1 MAPLKPL
8 TIAINLFW
16 NTFSLFVKKINKDL
30 IMRVT
35 FGSKYN
41 QMNNYQNALQN
52 KINDA
57 NTQIASG
64 LKIRYGYQNSDINNQ
79 NLKFQYEENTL
90 DQGIDVAKNAYT
102 STLNTDK
109 ALQEFSKTMEAF
121 KTKLIQSANDVHSE
135 TSRAAIA
142 NDLERLKEHMMNV
155 ANTSIGGEFL
165 FGGSKVDRP
174 PIDSEGKYHG
184 NGEDLNALI
193 SSDNLVPYN
202 ISGQDLFLGADK
214 DKHKLIT
221 TNIKLLNQ
229 NKLHPDVMDALE
241 HSSLPEEVF
250 IKPGDTLRELIGDND
265 KDPTNDPKE
274 FFYLQGVRP
283 DGSSFKEKF
292 ALSKAYQ
299 NQESATK
306 VSDLLDKIAHAY
318 GNTSQ
323 NKVVDVSLNNWGQIE
338 IKNLTPGSEN
348 LDFHLISSDGDFDDL
363 DALRSSGK
371 RVTEYV
377 KSAFV
382 TDRSLSQVKAVPNM
396 YNPKTLEI
404 PSVFVTKDNVLANKN
419 TKLSEIFGDSVET
432 LKINASRL
440 DDESLI
446 KIPNLPVYLD
456 IPILL
461 DVKNS
466 TIKDLKDAIKERFNN
481 EVDVE
486 IETNGRLRIIDNSS
500 KESPISLALSTLDQK
515 GLEVAGIPTNN
526 ASEYQKTYFNKEGAK
541 LESNVAQIAQ
551 NGAANGSTK
560 LSEAAKGS
568 LENSVFNMKLNDV
581 NGLFLEAQ
589 MILDNNGVFLSLPNG
604 VKIPLYDPTTADIQ
618 ASKPNEVTYRQLM
631 DAMSIVLNYSNT
643 DPAIYQQISDNP
655 TSKESKERFIELL
668 KQAKDNLS
676 VNLNEEGKVIIQDNM
691 HSNTKM
697 QFMLFD
703 KDANDFSQNALHSD
717 KPSLKLN
724 ANNALIIDKPSVN
737 FFDQLENTITSVRK
751 GIYRPD
757 ALGDTYSSDMRNLG
771 IQNGIT
777 LIDHLSDHIE
787 KMIAKNGAHGK
798 AFENIIR
805 RNEVLKTQVQSI
817 RGETTGTDMAETYNK
832 FSNLTNNYNAVL
844 ASTNKINNLS
854 LTKYL

>member
-1 MAPLKPL
+1 
-8 TIAINLFW
+8 
-16 NTFSLFVKKINKDL
+16 
-30 IMRVT
+30 MRVT

-64 LKIRYGYQNSDINNQ
+64 LKIRYGYQNSNINNQ

-90 DQGIDVAKNAYT
+90 DQGIDVAQNAYT

-109 ALQEFSKTMEAF
+109 ALQEFSKTMETF

-135 TSRAAIA
+135 TSRTAIA
-142 NDLERLKEHMMNV
+142 NDLERLREHMMNV

-229 NKLHPDVMDALE
+229 NKLHPDMMDALE

-250 IKPGDTLRELIGDND
+250 IKPSDTLRELIGDND

-274 FFYLQGVRP
+274 FFYLQGIRP

-299 NQESATK
+299 NKESATK
-306 VSDLLDKIAHAY
+306 VSDLLDKIGHAY

-363 DALRSSGK
+363 DALRSSSK

-396 YNPKTLEI
+396 YNPRVLEI

-432 LKINASRL
+432 LKINAS
-440 DDESLI
+440 DDTSAI
-446 KIPNLPVYLD
+446 KIPNLPIGLD

-500 KESPISLALSTLDQK
+500 NQSPISFVLSTLDQK

-560 LSEAAKGS
+560 LSEVANGS

-581 NGLFLEAQ
+581 NGSFLEAQ
-589 MILDNNGVFLSLPNG
+589 MILDNNGAFLSLPNG
-604 VKIPLYDPTTADIQ
+604 IKIPLYDPTSADIQ

-631 DAMSIVLNYSNT
+631 DAMSIALNYSNT

-668 KQAKDNLS
+668 KQAKGNLS

-703 KDANDFSQNALHSD
+703 KDSNDFSQNALHSD

-737 FFDQLENTITSVRK
+737 FFDQLENIITSVRK

>member
-1 MAPLKPL
+1 
-8 TIAINLFW
+8 
-16 NTFSLFVKKINKDL
+16 
-30 IMRVT
+30 MRVT

-41 QMNNYQNALQN
+41 QMNHYQNALQN
-52 KINDA
+52 KINDV

-90 DQGIDVAKNAYT
+90 DQGIDVAQNAYT

-142 NDLERLKEHMMNV
+142 NDLERLREHMMNV

-174 PIDSEGKYHG
+174 PIDSNGKYHG

-202 ISGQDLFLGADK
+202 ISGQDLFLGTDK

-221 TNIKLLNQ
+221 TNIKLFNQ

-250 IKPGDTLRELIGDND
+250 IKPSDTLRELIGDND

-299 NQESATK
+299 NKESATK
-306 VSDLLDKIAHAY
+306 VSDLLDKIGHAY

-396 YNPKTLEI
+396 YNPKVLEI
-404 PSVFVTKDNVLANKN
+404 PSVFITKDNVLANKN

-440 DDESLI
+440 DETSAI
-446 KIPNLPVYLD
+446 KIPNLPINLD

-500 KESPISLALSTLDQK
+500 KESPISLALSALDQK

-560 LSEAAKGS
+560 LSEVSKGS

-589 MILDNNGVFLSLPNG
+589 MNLDNNGAFLSLPNG
-604 VKIPLYDPTTADIQ
+604 VKIPLYDPTTANIQ

-631 DAMSIVLNYSNT
+631 DAMSIALNYSNT

-737 FFDQLENTITSVRK
+737 FFDQLENIITSVRK

>member
-1 MAPLKPL
+1 
-8 TIAINLFW
+8 
-16 NTFSLFVKKINKDL
+16 
-30 IMRVT
+30 MRVT

-41 QMNNYQNALQN
+41 QMNHYQNALQN

-90 DQGIDVAKNAYT
+90 DQGIDVAQNAYT

-142 NDLERLKEHMMNV
+142 NDLERLREHMINV

-174 PIDSEGKYHG
+174 PIDSNGKYHG

-221 TNIKLLNQ
+221 TNIKLFNQ

-250 IKPGDTLRELIGDND
+250 IKPSDTLRELIGDND

-306 VSDLLDKIAHAY
+306 VSDLLDKIGHAY

-363 DALRSSGK
+363 DTLRSSGK

-396 YNPKTLEI
+396 YNPKVLEI

-419 TKLSEIFGDSVET
+419 TKLSEIFGDKVET

-440 DDESLI
+440 GDTSAI
-446 KIPNLPVYLD
+446 QIPNLPINLD

-500 KESPISLALSTLDQK
+500 KESPISFALSTLDQK

-541 LESNVAQIAQ
+541 LESNVSQTAQ

-560 LSEAAKGS
+560 LSEVSKGS

-589 MILDNNGVFLSLPNG
+589 MILDNNGAFLSLPNG

-631 DAMSIVLNYSNT
+631 DAMSIALNYSNT

-655 TSKESKERFIELL
+655 TSKESKERFIGLL

-676 VNLNEEGKVIIQDNM
+676 INLNEEGKVIIQDNM

-737 FFDQLENTITSVRK
+737 FFDQLENIITSVRK

>member
-1 MAPLKPL
+1 
-8 TIAINLFW
+8 
-16 NTFSLFVKKINKDL
+16 
-30 IMRVT
+30 MRVT

-41 QMNNYQNALQN
+41 QMNHYQNALQN

-90 DQGIDVAKNAYT
+90 DQGIDVAQNAYT

-142 NDLERLKEHMMNV
+142 NDLERLREHMMNV

-174 PIDSEGKYHG
+174 PIDSNGKYHG

-221 TNIKLLNQ
+221 TNIKLFNQ

-250 IKPGDTLRELIGDND
+250 IKPSDTLRELIGDND

-299 NQESATK
+299 NKESATK
-306 VSDLLDKIAHAY
+306 VSDLLDKIGHAY

-363 DALRSSGK
+363 DALRSSAK

-396 YNPKTLEI
+396 YNPKVLEI

-440 DDESLI
+440 DNSSAI

-500 KESPISLALSTLDQK
+500 KESPISLALSALDQK

-560 LSEAAKGS
+560 LSEVAKGS

-581 NGLFLEAQ
+581 NGSFLKAQ
-589 MILDNNGVFLSLPNG
+589 MILDNNGAFLSLPNG
-604 VKIPLYDPTTADIQ
+604 IKIPLYDPTSADIQ

-631 DAMSIVLNYSNT
+631 DAMSIALNYSNT
-643 DPAIYQQISDNP
+643 DPTIYQQISDNP

>member
-1 MAPLKPL
+1 
-8 TIAINLFW
+8 
-16 NTFSLFVKKINKDL
+16 
-30 IMRVT
+30 MRVT

-90 DQGIDVAKNAYT
+90 DQGIDVAQNAYT

-142 NDLERLKEHMMNV
+142 NDLERLREHMMNV

-174 PIDSEGKYHG
+174 PIDSNGKYHG

-250 IKPGDTLRELIGDND
+250 IKPSDTLRELIGDND

-274 FFYLQGVRP
+274 VFYLQGVRP

-299 NQESATK
+299 NKESATK

-396 YNPKTLEI
+396 YNPKVFEI

-419 TKLSEIFGDSVET
+419 TKLSEIFGDKVKT

-440 DDESLI
+440 DNSSAI
-446 KIPNLPVYLD
+446 KIPNLPINLD

-486 IETNGRLRIIDNSS
+486 IATNGRLRIIDNSS

-560 LSEAAKGS
+560 LSEVAKGS

-581 NGLFLEAQ
+581 NGSFLKAQ
-589 MILDNNGVFLSLPNG
+589 MILDNNGAFLSLPNG
-604 VKIPLYDPTTADIQ
+604 IKIPLYDPTSADIQ

-631 DAMSIVLNYSNT
+631 DAMSIALNYSNT

-655 TSKESKERFIELL
+655 TSKESKERFIGLL

-703 KDANDFSQNALHSD
+703 KDSNDFSQNALHSD

-737 FFDQLENTITSVRK
+737 FFDQLENIITSVRK

>member
-1 MAPLKPL
+1 
-8 TIAINLFW
+8 
-16 NTFSLFVKKINKDL
+16 
-30 IMRVT
+30 MRVT

-90 DQGIDVAKNAYT
+90 DQGIDVAQNAYT

-109 ALQEFSKTMEAF
+109 ALQEFSKTMETF

-142 NDLERLKEHMMNV
+142 NDLERLREHMMNV

-250 IKPGDTLRELIGDND
+250 IKPNDTLRELIGDND

-274 FFYLQGVRP
+274 FFYLQGIRP

-292 ALSKAYQ
+292 ALDKSYQ
-299 NQESATK
+299 NKESATK

-348 LDFHLISSDGDFDDL
+348 LDFHLISSDGDFDNL
-363 DALRSSGK
+363 DALRSSAK

-382 TDRSLSQVKAVPNM
+382 TDRSLSQVKAVPSM
-396 YNPKTLEI
+396 YNPRVLEI

-440 DDESLI
+440 DNTNAI

-560 LSEAAKGS
+560 LSEVANGS

-581 NGLFLEAQ
+581 NGSFLEAQ
-589 MILDNNGVFLSLPNG
+589 MILDNNGAFLSLPNG
-604 VKIPLYDPTTADIQ
+604 IKIPLYDPTSADIQ

-631 DAMSIVLNYSNT
+631 DAMSIALNYSNT
-643 DPAIYQQISDNP
+643 DPSIYQQISDNP

-668 KQAKDNLS
+668 KQAKANLS

-737 FFDQLENTITSVRK
+737 FFDQLENIITSVRK

-817 RGETTGTDMAETYNK
+817 RGETTGADMAETYNK

>member
-1 MAPLKPL
+1 
-8 TIAINLFW
+8 
-16 NTFSLFVKKINKDL
+16 
-30 IMRVT
+30 MRVT

-41 QMNNYQNALQN
+41 QMNHYQNALQN

-90 DQGIDVAKNAYT
+90 DQGIDVAQNAYT

-142 NDLERLKEHMMNV
+142 NDLERLREHMMNV

-174 PIDSEGKYHG
+174 PIDSNGKYHG
-184 NGEDLNALI
+184 NGEDLNALV

-250 IKPGDTLRELIGDND
+250 IKPSDTLRELIGDND

-292 ALSKAYQ
+292 ALDKAYQ

-306 VSDLLDKIAHAY
+306 VSDLLDKIGHAY

-396 YNPKTLEI
+396 YNPKVLEI

-419 TKLSEIFGDSVET
+419 TKLSEIFGDKVET

-440 DDESLI
+440 DDESAI
-446 KIPNLPVYLD
+446 KIPNLPITLD

-500 KESPISLALSTLDQK
+500 KESPISFALSTLDQK

-560 LSEAAKGS
+560 LSEVSKGS

-581 NGLFLEAQ
+581 NGSFLEAQ
-589 MILDNNGVFLSLPNG
+589 MNLDSNGAFLSLPNG
-604 VKIPLYDPTTADIQ
+604 VKIPLYDPTTAGIQ

-631 DAMSIVLNYSNT
+631 DAMSIALNYSNT

-655 TSKESKERFIELL
+655 TSKESKERFIGLL

-676 VNLNEEGKVIIQDNM
+676 INLNEEGKVIIQDNM

>member
-1 MAPLKPL
+1 
-8 TIAINLFW
+8 
-16 NTFSLFVKKINKDL
+16 
-30 IMRVT
+30 MRVT

-41 QMNNYQNALQN
+41 QMNHYQNALQN

-90 DQGIDVAKNAYT
+90 DQGIDVAQNAYT

-142 NDLERLKEHMMNV
+142 NDLERLREHMMNV

-174 PIDSEGKYHG
+174 PIDSNGKYHG

-221 TNIKLLNQ
+221 TNIKLFNQ

-292 ALSKAYQ
+292 ALDKAYQ

-306 VSDLLDKIAHAY
+306 VSDLLDKIGHAY

-396 YNPKTLEI
+396 YNPKALEI

-440 DDESLI
+440 SDESAI
-446 KIPNLPVYLD
+446 KIPNLPINLD

-500 KESPISLALSTLDQK
+500 KESPISFALSALDQK

-560 LSEAAKGS
+560 LSEVSKGS

-589 MILDNNGVFLSLPNG
+589 MNLDNNGAFLSLPNG
-604 VKIPLYDPTTADIQ
+604 IKIPLYDPTTADIQ

-631 DAMSIVLNYSNT
+631 DAMSIALNYSNT

-676 VNLNEEGKVIIQDNM
+676 INLNEEGKVIIQDNM

-757 ALGDTYSSDMRNLG
+757 ALGDNYSSDMRNLG

>member
-1 MAPLKPL
+1 
-8 TIAINLFW
+8 
-16 NTFSLFVKKINKDL
+16 
-30 IMRVT
+30 MRVT

-90 DQGIDVAKNAYT
+90 DQGIDVAQNAYT

-202 ISGQDLFLGADK
+202 ISGQDLFLGTDK

-221 TNIKLLNQ
+221 TNIKLFNQ

-250 IKPGDTLRELIGDND
+250 IKPDDTLRELIGDND

-299 NQESATK
+299 NKESATK
-306 VSDLLDKIAHAY
+306 VSDLLDKIGHAY

-396 YNPKTLEI
+396 YNPKVLEI

-440 DDESLI
+440 DDTSAI

-541 LESNVAQIAQ
+541 LESNVAQITQ

-581 NGLFLEAQ
+581 NGLFLKAQ
-589 MILDNNGVFLSLPNG
+589 INLDNNGAFLSLPNG
-604 VKIPLYDPTTADIQ
+604 IKIPLYDPTSADIQ

-631 DAMSIVLNYSNT
+631 DAMSIALNYSNT
-643 DPAIYQQISDNP
+643 DPTIYQQISDNP
-655 TSKESKERFIELL
+655 TSKESKERFIGLL

-724 ANNALIIDKPSVN
+724 ANNTLIIDKPSVN

>member
-1 MAPLKPL
+1 
-8 TIAINLFW
+8 
-16 NTFSLFVKKINKDL
+16 
-30 IMRVT
+30 MRVT

-64 LKIRYGYQNSDINNQ
+64 LKIRYGYQNSNINNQ

-90 DQGIDVAKNAYT
+90 DQGIDVAQNAYT

-121 KTKLIQSANDVHSE
+121 KTKLVQSANDVHSE

-142 NDLERLKEHMMNV
+142 NDLERLREHMMNV

-221 TNIKLLNQ
+221 TNIKLFNQ

-250 IKPGDTLRELIGDND
+250 IKPSDTLRELIGDND

-274 FFYLQGVRP
+274 FFYLQGIRP

-292 ALSKAYQ
+292 ALDKAYQ
-299 NQESATK
+299 NKESATK
-306 VSDLLDKIAHAY
+306 VSDLLDKIGHAY

-396 YNPKTLEI
+396 YNPKVLEI

-432 LKINASRL
+432 LKINASHL

-500 KESPISLALSTLDQK
+500 NQSPISLALSTLDQK

-581 NGLFLEAQ
+581 NGSFLKAQ
-589 MILDNNGVFLSLPNG
+589 MILDNNGAFLSLPNG
-604 VKIPLYDPTTADIQ
+604 IKIPLYDPTTADIQ

-655 TSKESKERFIELL
+655 TSKESKERFIGLL
-668 KQAKDNLS
+668 KQAKGNLS
-676 VNLNEEGKVIIQDNM
+676 VNLNEEGKVVIQDNM

-703 KDANDFSQNALHSD
+703 KDSNDFSQNALHSD

-737 FFDQLENTITSVRK
+737 FFDQLENIITSVRK

>member
-1 MAPLKPL
+1 
-8 TIAINLFW
+8 
-16 NTFSLFVKKINKDL
+16 
-30 IMRVT
+30 MRVT

-64 LKIRYGYQNSDINNQ
+64 LKIRYGYQNSNINNQ

-90 DQGIDVAKNAYT
+90 DQGIDVAQNAYT

-109 ALQEFSKTMEAF
+109 ALQEFSKTMETF
-121 KTKLIQSANDVHSE
+121 KTKLVQSANDVHSE

-142 NDLERLKEHMMNV
+142 NDLERLREHMMNV

-250 IKPGDTLRELIGDND
+250 IKPSDTLRELIGDND

-274 FFYLQGVRP
+274 FFYLQGIRP

-292 ALSKAYQ
+292 ALDKAYQ
-299 NQESATK
+299 NKESATK
-306 VSDLLDKIAHAY
+306 VSDLLDKIGHAY

-363 DALRSSGK
+363 DALRSSSK

-396 YNPKTLEI
+396 YNPRVLEI

-432 LKINASRL
+432 LKINAS
-440 DDESLI
+440 DDASAI
-446 KIPNLPVYLD
+446 KIPNLPIGLD

-500 KESPISLALSTLDQK
+500 NQSPISFALSALDQK

-560 LSEAAKGS
+560 LSEVANGS

-581 NGLFLEAQ
+581 NGSFLEAQ
-589 MILDNNGVFLSLPNG
+589 MILDNNGAFLSLPNG
-604 VKIPLYDPTTADIQ
+604 IKIPLYDPTSADIQ

-668 KQAKDNLS
+668 KQAKGNLS

-691 HSNTKM
+691 HSSTKM

-737 FFDQLENTITSVRK
+737 FFDQLENIITSVRK

>member
-1 MAPLKPL
+1 
-8 TIAINLFW
+8 
-16 NTFSLFVKKINKDL
+16 
-30 IMRVT
+30 MRVT

-90 DQGIDVAKNAYT
+90 DQGIDVAQNAYT

-109 ALQEFSKTMEAF
+109 ALQEFSKTMETF

-142 NDLERLKEHMMNV
+142 NDLERLREHMMNV

-274 FFYLQGVRP
+274 FFYLQGIRP

-292 ALSKAYQ
+292 ALDKAYQ
-299 NQESATK
+299 NKESATK

-363 DALRSSGK
+363 DALRSSSK

-396 YNPKTLEI
+396 YNPRVLEI

-440 DDESLI
+440 DDTNAI
-446 KIPNLPVYLD
+446 KIPNLPIYLD

-500 KESPISLALSTLDQK
+500 NQSPISFALSALDQK

-551 NGAANGSTK
+551 NSTANGSTK
-560 LSEAAKGS
+560 LSEVANGS

-581 NGLFLEAQ
+581 NGSFLEAQ
-589 MILDNNGVFLSLPNG
+589 MILDNNGAFLSLPNG
-604 VKIPLYDPTTADIQ
+604 IKIPLYDPTSADIQ

-631 DAMSIVLNYSNT
+631 DAMSIALNYSNA

-668 KQAKDNLS
+668 KQAKANLS

-737 FFDQLENTITSVRK
+737 FFDQLENIITSVRK

-757 ALGDTYSSDMRNLG
+757 ALGDTYSSGMRNLG

>member
-1 MAPLKPL
+1 
-8 TIAINLFW
+8 
-16 NTFSLFVKKINKDL
+16 
-30 IMRVT
+30 MRVT

-90 DQGIDVAKNAYT
+90 DQGIDVAQNAYT

-142 NDLERLKEHMMNV
+142 NDLERLREHMINV

-250 IKPGDTLRELIGDND
+250 IKPSDTLRELIGDND

-396 YNPKTLEI
+396 YNPKVLEI

-419 TKLSEIFGDSVET
+419 TKLSEIFGDKVET

-440 DDESLI
+440 SDESAI
-446 KIPNLPVYLD
+446 KIPNLPINLD

-541 LESNVAQIAQ
+541 LESNVAQTAQ
-551 NGAANGSTK
+551 NGTANGSTK
-560 LSEAAKGS
+560 LSEVAKGS

-589 MILDNNGVFLSLPNG
+589 MNLDNNGAFLSLPNG
-604 VKIPLYDPTTADIQ
+604 IKIPLYDPTTANIQ

-655 TSKESKERFIELL
+655 TSKESKERFIGLL

-676 VNLNEEGKVIIQDNM
+676 INLNEEGKVIIQDNM

>member
-1 MAPLKPL
+1 
-8 TIAINLFW
+8 
-16 NTFSLFVKKINKDL
+16 
-30 IMRVT
+30 MRVT

-41 QMNNYQNALQN
+41 QMNHYQNALQN

-90 DQGIDVAKNAYT
+90 DQGIDVAQNAYT

-142 NDLERLKEHMMNV
+142 NDLERLREHMINV

-174 PIDSEGKYHG
+174 PIDSNGKYHG

-250 IKPGDTLRELIGDND
+250 IKPNDTLRELIGDND

-292 ALSKAYQ
+292 ALDKAYQ

-306 VSDLLDKIAHAY
+306 VSDLLDKIGHAY

-363 DALRSSGK
+363 DALRSSAK

-396 YNPKTLEI
+396 YNPKVLEI

-440 DDESLI
+440 GDESAI
-446 KIPNLPVYLD
+446 KIPNLPINLD

-500 KESPISLALSTLDQK
+500 KESPISFALSTLDQK

-560 LSEAAKGS
+560 LSEVSKGS

-589 MILDNNGVFLSLPNG
+589 MNLDPNGAFLSLPNG

-631 DAMSIVLNYSNT
+631 DAMSIALNYSNT
-643 DPAIYQQISDNP
+643 DPIIYQQISDNP

-676 VNLNEEGKVIIQDNM
+676 INLNEEGKVIIQDNM

-737 FFDQLENTITSVRK
+737 FFDQLENIITSVRK

-805 RNEVLKTQVQSI
+805 RNEVLKTQIQSI

>member
-1 MAPLKPL
+1 
-8 TIAINLFW
+8 
-16 NTFSLFVKKINKDL
+16 
-30 IMRVT
+30 MRVT

-90 DQGIDVAKNAYT
+90 DQGIDVAQNAYT

-142 NDLERLKEHMMNV
+142 NDLERLREHMINV

-174 PIDSEGKYHG
+174 PIDSNGKYHG

-250 IKPGDTLRELIGDND
+250 IKPSDTLRELIGDND

-292 ALSKAYQ
+292 ALDKAYQ
-299 NQESATK
+299 NKESASK
-306 VSDLLDKIAHAY
+306 VSDLLDKIGHAY

-323 NKVVDVSLNNWGQIE
+323 NKVVDVILNNWGQIE

-396 YNPKTLEI
+396 YNPKVLEI

-440 DDESLI
+440 DDKSAI

-486 IETNGRLRIIDNSS
+486 IATNGRLRIIDNSS
-500 KESPISLALSTLDQK
+500 KESPISLALSTLDDK

-560 LSEAAKGS
+560 LSEVSKGS

-581 NGLFLEAQ
+581 NGSFLEAQ
-589 MILDNNGVFLSLPNG
+589 INLDNNGAFLSLPNG

-631 DAMSIVLNYSNT
+631 DAMSIALNYSNT

-655 TSKESKERFIELL
+655 TSKESKEHFIGLL

-787 KMIAKNGAHGK
+787 KMIAKNGSHGK

>member
-1 MAPLKPL
+1 
-8 TIAINLFW
+8 
-16 NTFSLFVKKINKDL
+16 
-30 IMRVT
+30 MRVT

-90 DQGIDVAKNAYT
+90 DQGIDVAQNAYT

-109 ALQEFSKTMEAF
+109 ALQEFSKTMETF

-142 NDLERLKEHMMNV
+142 NDLERLREHMINV

-174 PIDSEGKYHG
+174 PIDSNGKYHG

-221 TNIKLLNQ
+221 TNIKLFNQ

-250 IKPGDTLRELIGDND
+250 IKPSDTLRELIGDND

-274 FFYLQGVRP
+274 FFYLQGIRP

-292 ALSKAYQ
+292 ALDKAYQ
-299 NQESATK
+299 NKESATK
-306 VSDLLDKIAHAY
+306 VSDLLDKIGHAY

-363 DALRSSGK
+363 DALRSSTK

-396 YNPKTLEI
+396 YNPRALEI
-404 PSVFVTKDNVLANKN
+404 PSVFVIKDNVLANKN

-440 DDESLI
+440 DDESAI
-446 KIPNLPVYLD
+446 KIPNLPIDLD

-500 KESPISLALSTLDQK
+500 NQSPISFVLSTLDQK

-560 LSEAAKGS
+560 LSEVSKGS

-581 NGLFLEAQ
+581 NGSFLEAQ
-589 MILDNNGVFLSLPNG
+589 MILDNNGAFLSLPNG
-604 VKIPLYDPTTADIQ
+604 IKIPLYDPTSADIQ

-631 DAMSIVLNYSNT
+631 DAMSIALNYSNT

-655 TSKESKERFIELL
+655 TSKESKERFIGLL
-668 KQAKDNLS
+668 KQAKGNLS

>member
-1 MAPLKPL
+1 
-8 TIAINLFW
+8 
-16 NTFSLFVKKINKDL
+16 
-30 IMRVT
+30 MRVT

-41 QMNNYQNALQN
+41 QMNHYQNALQN

-90 DQGIDVAKNAYT
+90 DQGIDVAQNAYT

-142 NDLERLKEHMMNV
+142 NDLERLREHMINV

-202 ISGQDLFLGADK
+202 ISGQDLFLGTDK

-221 TNIKLLNQ
+221 TNIKLFNQ

-306 VSDLLDKIAHAY
+306 VSDLLDKIGHAY

-396 YNPKTLEI
+396 YNPKVLEI

-419 TKLSEIFGDSVET
+419 TKLSEIFGDKVET

-440 DDESLI
+440 DETSAI
-446 KIPNLPVYLD
+446 KIPNLPINLD

-466 TIKDLKDAIKERFNN
+466 TIKDLKDAIKDRFNN

-500 KESPISLALSTLDQK
+500 KESPISFALSTLDQK

-541 LESNVAQIAQ
+541 LESNVAQTAQ

-560 LSEAAKGS
+560 LSEVSKGS

-589 MILDNNGVFLSLPNG
+589 INLDNNGAFLSLPNG
-604 VKIPLYDPTTADIQ
+604 VKIPLYDPTSADIQ

-631 DAMSIVLNYSNT
+631 DAMSIALNYSNT

-676 VNLNEEGKVIIQDNM
+676 INLNEEGKVIIQDNM

-703 KDANDFSQNALHSD
+703 KDANNFSQNALHSD

-737 FFDQLENTITSVRK
+737 FFDQLENIITSVRK

-832 FSNLTNNYNAVL
+832 FSNLTNNYSAVL

>member
-1 MAPLKPL
+1 
-8 TIAINLFW
+8 
-16 NTFSLFVKKINKDL
+16 
-30 IMRVT
+30 MRVT

-64 LKIRYGYQNSDINNQ
+64 LKIRYGYQNSNINNQ

-90 DQGIDVAKNAYT
+90 DQGIDVAQNAYT

-109 ALQEFSKTMEAF
+109 ALQEFSKTMETF

-142 NDLERLKEHMMNV
+142 NDLERLREHMMNV

-250 IKPGDTLRELIGDND
+250 IKPSDTLRELIGDND

-274 FFYLQGVRP
+274 FFYLQGIRP

-292 ALSKAYQ
+292 ALDKAYQ
-299 NQESATK
+299 NKESATK
-306 VSDLLDKIAHAY
+306 VSDLLDRIGHAY

-396 YNPKTLEI
+396 YNPRVLEI

-432 LKINASRL
+432 LKINAS
-440 DDESLI
+440 DNTNAF
-446 KIPNLPVYLD
+446 KIPNLPIGLD

-500 KESPISLALSTLDQK
+500 NQSPISLALSTLDQK

-551 NGAANGSTK
+551 NGVANGSTK
-560 LSEAAKGS
+560 LSEVANGS

-581 NGLFLEAQ
+581 NGSFLEAQ
-589 MILDNNGVFLSLPNG
+589 MILDNNGAFLSLPNG
-604 VKIPLYDPTTADIQ
+604 IKIPLYDPTRADIQ
-618 ASKPNEVTYRQLM
+618 ASKSNEVTYRQLM
-631 DAMSIVLNYSNT
+631 DAMSIALNYSNT

-668 KQAKDNLS
+668 KQAKGNLS

-737 FFDQLENTITSVRK
+737 FFDQLENIITSVRK

-817 RGETTGTDMAETYNK
+817 RGETTGADMAETYNK

>member
-1 MAPLKPL
+1 
-8 TIAINLFW
+8 
-16 NTFSLFVKKINKDL
+16 
-30 IMRVT
+30 MRVT

-64 LKIRYGYQNSDINNQ
+64 LKIRYGYQNSNINNQ

-90 DQGIDVAKNAYT
+90 DQGIDVAQNAYT

-142 NDLERLKEHMMNV
+142 NDLERLREHMMNV

-165 FGGSKVDRP
+165 FGGSKVDGP

-250 IKPGDTLRELIGDND
+250 IKPNDTLRELIGDND

-274 FFYLQGVRP
+274 FFYLQGIRP

-299 NQESATK
+299 NKESATK
-306 VSDLLDKIAHAY
+306 VSDLLDRIGHAY

-396 YNPKTLEI
+396 YNPRVLEI
-404 PSVFVTKDNVLANKN
+404 PSVFVTKDNILANKN
-419 TKLSEIFGDSVET
+419 TKLSEIFGNSVET

-440 DDESLI
+440 DDTSTI
-446 KIPNLPVYLD
+446 KIPNLPIGLD

-500 KESPISLALSTLDQK
+500 NQSPISFVLSALDQK

-560 LSEAAKGS
+560 LSEVANGS

-581 NGLFLEAQ
+581 NGSFLEVQ
-589 MILDNNGVFLSLPNG
+589 MILDSNGAFLSLPNG
-604 VKIPLYDPTTADIQ
+604 IKIPLYDPTSADIQ

-655 TSKESKERFIELL
+655 TSKESKDRFIELL
-668 KQAKDNLS
+668 KQAKGNLS

-737 FFDQLENTITSVRK
+737 FFDQLENIITSVRK

>member
-1 MAPLKPL
+1 
-8 TIAINLFW
+8 
-16 NTFSLFVKKINKDL
+16 
-30 IMRVT
+30 MRVT

-90 DQGIDVAKNAYT
+90 DQGIDVAQNAYT

-142 NDLERLKEHMMNV
+142 NDLERLREHMINV

-174 PIDSEGKYHG
+174 PIDSNGKYHG

-250 IKPGDTLRELIGDND
+250 IKPSDTLRELIGDND

-274 FFYLQGVRP
+274 FFYLQGIRP

-382 TDRSLSQVKAVPNM
+382 TDRSLSQVKAVPSM
-396 YNPKTLEI
+396 YNPKVLEI

-419 TKLSEIFGDSVET
+419 TKLSEVFGDKVET

-440 DDESLI
+440 GDTSAI
-446 KIPNLPVYLD
+446 KIPNLPINLD

-541 LESNVAQIAQ
+541 LESNVAQTAQ
-551 NGAANGSTK
+551 SGAANGSTK

-589 MILDNNGVFLSLPNG
+589 INLDNNGAFLSLPNG
-604 VKIPLYDPTTADIQ
+604 VKIPLYNPTSADIQ

-631 DAMSIVLNYSNT
+631 DAMSIALNYSNT

-655 TSKESKERFIELL
+655 TSKESKERFIGLL

-737 FFDQLENTITSVRK
+737 FFDQLENIITSVRK

>member
-1 MAPLKPL
+1 
-8 TIAINLFW
+8 
-16 NTFSLFVKKINKDL
+16 
-30 IMRVT
+30 MRVT

-90 DQGIDVAKNAYT
+90 DQGIDVAQNAYT

-135 TSRAAIA
+135 TSRTAIA
-142 NDLERLKEHMMNV
+142 NDLERLREHMMNV
-155 ANTSIGGEFL
+155 ANISIGGEFL

-193 SSDNLVPYN
+193 SSNNLVPYN

-229 NKLHPDVMDALE
+229 NKIHPDVMDALE

-250 IKPGDTLRELIGDND
+250 IKPSDTLRELIGDND

-274 FFYLQGVRP
+274 FFYLQGIRP

-299 NQESATK
+299 NKESATK

-363 DALRSSGK
+363 DALRSSAK

-396 YNPKTLEI
+396 YNPRVLEI

-432 LKINASRL
+432 LKINAS
-440 DDESLI
+440 DNTSAI
-446 KIPNLPVYLD
+446 KIPNLPIGLD

-486 IETNGRLRIIDNSS
+486 IETNGRLRIINNSS
-500 KESPISLALSTLDQK
+500 NQSPISLALSTLDQK

-551 NGAANGSTK
+551 NGTANGSTK
-560 LSEAAKGS
+560 LSEVANGS

-581 NGLFLEAQ
+581 NGSFLEAQ
-589 MILDNNGVFLSLPNG
+589 MILDNNGAFLSLPNG
-604 VKIPLYDPTTADIQ
+604 IKIPLYDPTSADIQ

-643 DPAIYQQISDNP
+643 DPSIYQQISDNP

-668 KQAKDNLS
+668 KQAKGNLS

-737 FFDQLENTITSVRK
+737 FFDQLENIITSVRK

-817 RGETTGTDMAETYNK
+817 RGETTGADMAETYNK

>member
-1 MAPLKPL
+1 
-8 TIAINLFW
+8 
-16 NTFSLFVKKINKDL
+16 
-30 IMRVT
+30 MRVT

-90 DQGIDVAKNAYT
+90 DQGIDVAQNAYT

-142 NDLERLKEHMMNV
+142 NDLERLREHMMNV

-250 IKPGDTLRELIGDND
+250 IKPNDTLRELIGDND

-274 FFYLQGVRP
+274 FFYLQGIRP

-292 ALSKAYQ
+292 ALDKAYQ
-299 NQESATK
+299 NKESATK
-306 VSDLLDKIAHAY
+306 VSDLLDRIGHAY

-396 YNPKTLEI
+396 YNPRMLEI

-432 LKINASRL
+432 LKINAS
-440 DDESLI
+440 DDTSAI
-446 KIPNLPVYLD
+446 KIPNLPIGLD

-581 NGLFLEAQ
+581 NGSFLKAQ
-589 MILDNNGVFLSLPNG
+589 MILDNNGAFLSLPNG
-604 VKIPLYDPTTADIQ
+604 IKIPLYDPTSADIQ

-631 DAMSIVLNYSNT
+631 DAMSIALNYSNT

-655 TSKESKERFIELL
+655 TSKESKDRFIGLL

-787 KMIAKNGAHGK
+787 KMIAKNGSHGK

>member
-1 MAPLKPL
+1 
-8 TIAINLFW
+8 
-16 NTFSLFVKKINKDL
+16 
-30 IMRVT
+30 MRVT

-90 DQGIDVAKNAYT
+90 DQGIDVAQNAYT

-142 NDLERLKEHMMNV
+142 NDLERLREHMMNV

-174 PIDSEGKYHG
+174 PIDSNGKYHG

-221 TNIKLLNQ
+221 TNIKLFNQ
-229 NKLHPDVMDALE
+229 NKLHPDVMDALGR
-241 HSSLPEEVF
+241 SSLPEEVF
-250 IKPGDTLRELIGDND
+250 IKPDDTLRELIGDND

-292 ALSKAYQ
+292 ALDKAYQ
-299 NQESATK
+299 NKESATK
-306 VSDLLDKIAHAY
+306 VSDLLDKIGHAY

-440 DDESLI
+440 DETSAI

-541 LESNVAQIAQ
+541 LESNAAQIAQ

-581 NGLFLEAQ
+581 NGSFLKAQ
-589 MILDNNGVFLSLPNG
+589 MILDNNGAFLSLPNG
-604 VKIPLYDPTTADIQ
+604 IKIPLYDPTSADIQ

-631 DAMSIVLNYSNT
+631 DAMSIALNYSNT
-643 DPAIYQQISDNP
+643 DPTIYQQISDNP

-703 KDANDFSQNALHSD
+703 KDSNDFSQNALHSD

-737 FFDQLENTITSVRK
+737 FFDQLENIITSVRK

>member
-1 MAPLKPL
+1 
-8 TIAINLFW
+8 
-16 NTFSLFVKKINKDL
+16 
-30 IMRVT
+30 MRVT

-41 QMNNYQNALQN
+41 QMNHYQNALQN

-90 DQGIDVAKNAYT
+90 DQGIDVAQNAYT

-142 NDLERLKEHMMNV
+142 NDLERLREHMINV

-250 IKPGDTLRELIGDND
+250 IKPNDTLRELIGDND

-299 NQESATK
+299 NKESATK

-382 TDRSLSQVKAVPNM
+382 TDRSLSQVKAMPNM
-396 YNPKTLEI
+396 YNPKVLEI

-419 TKLSEIFGDSVET
+419 TKLSEIFGDKVET

-440 DDESLI
+440 DNSSTI
-446 KIPNLPVYLD
+446 KIPNLPINLD

-560 LSEAAKGS
+560 LSEVSKGS
-568 LENSVFNMKLNDV
+568 LENSVFSMKLNDV

-589 MILDNNGVFLSLPNG
+589 INLDNNGAFLSLPNG
-604 VKIPLYDPTTADIQ
+604 IKIPLYDPTSTDIQ

-655 TSKESKERFIELL
+655 TSKESKERFIGLL

-737 FFDQLENTITSVRK
+737 FFDQLENIITSVRK

>member
-1 MAPLKPL
+1 
-8 TIAINLFW
+8 
-16 NTFSLFVKKINKDL
+16 
-30 IMRVT
+30 MRVT

-90 DQGIDVAKNAYT
+90 DQGIDVAQNAHT

-142 NDLERLKEHMMNV
+142 NDLERLREHMMNV

-184 NGEDLNALI
+184 NGEDLNVLI

-221 TNIKLLNQ
+221 TNIKLFNQ

-274 FFYLQGVRP
+274 FFYLQGIRP

-292 ALSKAYQ
+292 VLDKAYQ
-299 NQESATK
+299 NQGSATK
-306 VSDLLDKIAHAY
+306 VSDLLDKIGHAY

-396 YNPKTLEI
+396 YNPKALEI

-440 DDESLI
+440 DETSAI
-446 KIPNLPVYLD
+446 KIPNLPINLD

-500 KESPISLALSTLDQK
+500 NQSPISLALSTLDQK
-515 GLEVAGIPTNN
+515 GLEVTGIPTNN

-581 NGLFLEAQ
+581 NGSFLKAQ
-589 MILDNNGVFLSLPNG
+589 MILDNNGAFLSLPNG
-604 VKIPLYDPTTADIQ
+604 IKIPLYDPTSADIQ

-631 DAMSIVLNYSNT
+631 DAMSIALNYSNT

-703 KDANDFSQNALHSD
+703 KDSNDFSQNALHSD

-737 FFDQLENTITSVRK
+737 FFDQLENIITSVRK

>member
-1 MAPLKPL
+1 
-8 TIAINLFW
+8 
-16 NTFSLFVKKINKDL
+16 
-30 IMRVT
+30 MRVT

-90 DQGIDVAKNAYT
+90 NQGIDVAQNAYT

-142 NDLERLKEHMMNV
+142 NDLERLREHMMNV

-250 IKPGDTLRELIGDND
+250 IKPNDTLRELIGDND

-274 FFYLQGVRP
+274 FFYLQGIRP

-299 NQESATK
+299 NKESATK

-396 YNPKTLEI
+396 YNPRVLEI

-419 TKLSEIFGDSVET
+419 TKLNEIFGDSVET

-446 KIPNLPVYLD
+446 KIPNLPINLD

-560 LSEAAKGS
+560 LSEAANGS

-581 NGLFLEAQ
+581 NGSFLEAQ
-589 MILDNNGVFLSLPNG
+589 MILDSNGAFLSLPNG
-604 VKIPLYDPTTADIQ
+604 IKIPLYDPTSANIQ

-631 DAMSIVLNYSNT
+631 DAMSIALNYSNT
-643 DPAIYQQISDNP
+643 DPSIYQQISDNP

-668 KQAKDNLS
+668 KQAKGNLS

-737 FFDQLENTITSVRK
+737 FFDQLENIITSVRK

>member
-1 MAPLKPL
+1 
-8 TIAINLFW
+8 
-16 NTFSLFVKKINKDL
+16 
-30 IMRVT
+30 MRVT

-90 DQGIDVAKNAYT
+90 DQGIDVAQNAYT

-109 ALQEFSKTMEAF
+109 ALQEFSKTMETF

-142 NDLERLKEHMMNV
+142 NDLERLREHMMNV

-184 NGEDLNALI
+184 NGEDLNALV

-250 IKPGDTLRELIGDND
+250 IKPSDTLRELIGDND

-274 FFYLQGVRP
+274 FFYLQGIRP

-299 NQESATK
+299 NKESATK
-306 VSDLLDKIAHAY
+306 VSDLLDKIGHAY

-396 YNPKTLEI
+396 YNPRVLEI

-432 LKINASRL
+432 LKINAS
-440 DDESLI
+440 DDTSAI
-446 KIPNLPVYLD
+446 KIPNLPIGLD

-500 KESPISLALSTLDQK
+500 NQSPISFVLSALDQK

-560 LSEAAKGS
+560 LSEVANGS

-581 NGLFLEAQ
+581 NGSFLEAQ
-589 MILDNNGVFLSLPNG
+589 MILDNNGAFLSLPNG
-604 VKIPLYDPTTADIQ
+604 IKIPLYDPTSADIQ

-631 DAMSIVLNYSNT
+631 DAMSIALNYSNT

-668 KQAKDNLS
+668 KQAKGNLS

-691 HSNTKM
+691 HSSTKM

-737 FFDQLENTITSVRK
+737 FFDQLENIITSVRK

-787 KMIAKNGAHGK
+787 KMIAKNGSHGK

>member
-1 MAPLKPL
+1 
-8 TIAINLFW
+8 
-16 NTFSLFVKKINKDL
+16 
-30 IMRVT
+30 MRVT

-90 DQGIDVAKNAYT
+90 DQGIDVAQNAYT

-109 ALQEFSKTMEAF
+109 ALQEFSKTMETF

-142 NDLERLKEHMMNV
+142 NDLERLREHMMNV

-250 IKPGDTLRELIGDND
+250 IKPSDTLRELIGDND

-274 FFYLQGVRP
+274 FFYLQGIRP

-292 ALSKAYQ
+292 ALDKAYQ
-299 NQESATK
+299 NKESATK
-306 VSDLLDKIAHAY
+306 VSDLLDRIGHAY

-363 DALRSSGK
+363 DALRSSTK

-396 YNPKTLEI
+396 YNPRVLEI

-432 LKINASRL
+432 LKINAS
-440 DDESLI
+440 DDTSAI
-446 KIPNLPVYLD
+446 KIPNLPIGLD

-560 LSEAAKGS
+560 LSEVANGS

-581 NGLFLEAQ
+581 NGSFLEAQ
-589 MILDNNGVFLSLPNG
+589 MILDNNGAFLSLPNG
-604 VKIPLYDPTTADIQ
+604 IKIPLYDPTSADIQ

-631 DAMSIVLNYSNT
+631 DAMSIALNYSNT

-655 TSKESKERFIELL
+655 TSKESKDRFIELL
-668 KQAKDNLS
+668 KQAKANLS

-737 FFDQLENTITSVRK
+737 FFDQLENIITSVRK

>member
-1 MAPLKPL
+1 
-8 TIAINLFW
+8 
-16 NTFSLFVKKINKDL
+16 
-30 IMRVT
+30 MRVT

-90 DQGIDVAKNAYT
+90 DQGIDVAQNAYT

-142 NDLERLKEHMMNV
+142 NDLERLREHMMNV

-221 TNIKLLNQ
+221 TNIKLFNQ

-292 ALSKAYQ
+292 ALDKAYQ
-299 NQESATK
+299 NKESATK
-306 VSDLLDKIAHAY
+306 VSDLLDKIGHAY

-396 YNPKTLEI
+396 YNPKALEI

-440 DDESLI
+440 DETSAI

-500 KESPISLALSTLDQK
+500 NQSPISLALSTLDQK

-581 NGLFLEAQ
+581 NGSFLKAQ
-589 MILDNNGVFLSLPNG
+589 MILDNNGAFLSLPNG
-604 VKIPLYDPTTADIQ
+604 IKIPLYDPTTADIQ

-676 VNLNEEGKVIIQDNM
+676 VNLNEEGKVVIQDNM

-703 KDANDFSQNALHSD
+703 KDSNDFSQNALHSD
-717 KPSLKLN
+717 KPSIRLN

-737 FFDQLENTITSVRK
+737 FFDQLENIITSVRK

>member
-1 MAPLKPL
+1 
-8 TIAINLFW
+8 
-16 NTFSLFVKKINKDL
+16 
-30 IMRVT
+30 MRVT

-90 DQGIDVAKNAYT
+90 DQGIDVAQNAYT

-109 ALQEFSKTMEAF
+109 ALQEFSKTMETF

-135 TSRAAIA
+135 TSRTAIA
-142 NDLERLKEHMMNV
+142 NDLERLREHMMNV

-250 IKPGDTLRELIGDND
+250 IKPSDTLRELIGDND

-274 FFYLQGVRP
+274 FFYLQGIRP

-299 NQESATK
+299 NKESATK

-338 IKNLTPGSEN
+338 IKNLTLGSEN

-382 TDRSLSQVKAVPNM
+382 TDRSLSQVKAVTNM
-396 YNPKTLEI
+396 YNPRVLEI

-419 TKLSEIFGDSVET
+419 TKLSEIFGDSVEI
-432 LKINASRL
+432 LKINAS
-440 DDESLI
+440 DNTSAI
-446 KIPNLPVYLD
+446 KIPNLPIGLD

-500 KESPISLALSTLDQK
+500 NQSPISLALSTLDQK

-560 LSEAAKGS
+560 LSEVANGS

-581 NGLFLEAQ
+581 NGSFLEAQ
-589 MILDNNGVFLSLPNG
+589 MILDNNGAFLSLPNG
-604 VKIPLYDPTTADIQ
+604 IKIPLYDPTSADIQ

-631 DAMSIVLNYSNT
+631 DAMSIALNYSNT

-655 TSKESKERFIELL
+655 TSKESKDRFIELL

-737 FFDQLENTITSVRK
+737 FFDQLENIITSVRK

-787 KMIAKNGAHGK
+787 KMIAKNGSHGK

-817 RGETTGTDMAETYNK
+817 RGETTGADMAETYNK

>member
-1 MAPLKPL
+1 
-8 TIAINLFW
+8 
-16 NTFSLFVKKINKDL
+16 
-30 IMRVT
+30 MRVT

-64 LKIRYGYQNSDINNQ
+64 LKIRYGYQNSNINNQ

-90 DQGIDVAKNAYT
+90 DQGIDVAQNAYT

-109 ALQEFSKTMEAF
+109 ALQEFSKTMETF

-142 NDLERLKEHMMNV
+142 NDLERLREHMMNV

-250 IKPGDTLRELIGDND
+250 IKPNDTLRELIGDND

-274 FFYLQGVRP
+274 FFYLQGIRP

-292 ALSKAYQ
+292 ALDKAYQ
-299 NQESATK
+299 NKESATK
-306 VSDLLDKIAHAY
+306 VSDLLDKIGHAY

-363 DALRSSGK
+363 DALRSSSK

-396 YNPKTLEI
+396 YNPRVLEI

-440 DDESLI
+440 NDTSAI
-446 KIPNLPVYLD
+446 KIPNLPIGLD

-500 KESPISLALSTLDQK
+500 NQSPISFALSALDQK

-560 LSEAAKGS
+560 LSEVANGS

-581 NGLFLEAQ
+581 NGSFLEAQ
-589 MILDNNGVFLSLPNG
+589 MILDNNGAFLSLPNG
-604 VKIPLYDPTTADIQ
+604 IKIPLYDPTSADIQ

-631 DAMSIVLNYSNT
+631 DAMSIALNYSNT
-643 DPAIYQQISDNP
+643 DSAIYQQISDNP

-668 KQAKDNLS
+668 KQAKGNLS

-737 FFDQLENTITSVRK
+737 FFDQLENIITSVRK

>member
-1 MAPLKPL
+1 
-8 TIAINLFW
+8 
-16 NTFSLFVKKINKDL
+16 
-30 IMRVT
+30 MRVT

-142 NDLERLKEHMMNV
+142 NDLERLREHMMNV

-202 ISGQDLFLGADK
+202 ISGQDLFLGTDK

-221 TNIKLLNQ
+221 TNIKLFNQ

-250 IKPGDTLRELIGDND
+250 IKPNDTLRELIGDND

-306 VSDLLDKIAHAY
+306 VSDLLDKIGHAY

-382 TDRSLSQVKAVPNM
+382 TDRSLNQVKAVPNM
-396 YNPKTLEI
+396 YNPKMLEI

-419 TKLSEIFGDSVET
+419 TKLSEIFGDKVET

-440 DDESLI
+440 DETSAI
-446 KIPNLPVYLD
+446 QIPNLPINLD

-500 KESPISLALSTLDQK
+500 KESPISLALSTIDQK

-541 LESNVAQIAQ
+541 LESNVAQTAQ

-560 LSEAAKGS
+560 LSEVAKGS

-589 MILDNNGVFLSLPNG
+589 INLDNNGAFLSLPNG
-604 VKIPLYDPTTADIQ
+604 IKIPLYDPTTADIQ

-631 DAMSIVLNYSNT
+631 DAMSIALNYSNT

-697 QFMLFD
+697 QFMLFN
-703 KDANDFSQNALHSD
+703 KDSNDFSQNALHSD

-737 FFDQLENTITSVRK
+737 FFDQLENIITSVRK

>member
-1 MAPLKPL
+1 
-8 TIAINLFW
+8 
-16 NTFSLFVKKINKDL
+16 
-30 IMRVT
+30 MRVT

-64 LKIRYGYQNSDINNQ
+64 LKIRYGYQNSNINNQ

-90 DQGIDVAKNAYT
+90 DQGIDVAQNAYT

-109 ALQEFSKTMEAF
+109 ALQEFSKTMETF

-142 NDLERLKEHMMNV
+142 NDLERLREHMMNV

-221 TNIKLLNQ
+221 TNIKLFNQ

-274 FFYLQGVRP
+274 FFYLQGIRP

-299 NQESATK
+299 NKESATK
-306 VSDLLDKIAHAY
+306 VSDLLDKIGHAY

-363 DALRSSGK
+363 DALRSSAK

-396 YNPKTLEI
+396 YNPRVLEI
-404 PSVFVTKDNVLANKN
+404 PSVFITKDNVLANKN

-432 LKINASRL
+432 LKINAS
-440 DDESLI
+440 DDTSAI
-446 KIPNLPVYLD
+446 KIPNLPIGLD

-500 KESPISLALSTLDQK
+500 NQSLISFVLSALDQK

-560 LSEAAKGS
+560 LSEVAKGS

-581 NGLFLEAQ
+581 NGSFLEAQ
-589 MILDNNGVFLSLPNG
+589 MILDNNGAFLSLPNG
-604 VKIPLYDPTTADIQ
+604 IKIPLYDPTSADIQ

-631 DAMSIVLNYSNT
+631 DAMSIALNYSNT

-668 KQAKDNLS
+668 KQAKGNLS

-737 FFDQLENTITSVRK
+737 FFDQLENIITSVRK

-805 RNEVLKTQVQSI
+805 RNEVLKTQVKSI

>member
-1 MAPLKPL
+1 
-8 TIAINLFW
+8 
-16 NTFSLFVKKINKDL
+16 
-30 IMRVT
+30 MRVT

-90 DQGIDVAKNAYT
+90 DQGIDVAQNAYT

-109 ALQEFSKTMEAF
+109 ALQEFSKTMETF

-142 NDLERLKEHMMNV
+142 NDLERLREHMMNV

-202 ISGQDLFLGADK
+202 ISGQDLFLGTDK

-250 IKPGDTLRELIGDND
+250 IKPSDTLRELIGDND

-274 FFYLQGVRP
+274 FFYLQGIRP

-299 NQESATK
+299 NKESATK
-306 VSDLLDKIAHAY
+306 VGDLLDKIGHAY

-396 YNPKTLEI
+396 YNPKALEI

-440 DDESLI
+440 DETSVI
-446 KIPNLPVYLD
+446 KIPNLPINLD

-500 KESPISLALSTLDQK
+500 NQSPISLALSTLDQK
-515 GLEVAGIPTNN
+515 GLEVTGIPTNN

-560 LSEAAKGS
+560 LSETANGS

-581 NGLFLEAQ
+581 NGSFLEAQ
-589 MILDNNGVFLSLPNG
+589 MILDNNGAFLSLPNG
-604 VKIPLYDPTTADIQ
+604 IKIPLYDPTSADIQ

-631 DAMSIVLNYSNT
+631 DAMSIALNYSNT

-668 KQAKDNLS
+668 KQAKGNLS

-817 RGETTGTDMAETYNK
+817 RGETTGADMAETYNK

>member
-1 MAPLKPL
+1 
-8 TIAINLFW
+8 
-16 NTFSLFVKKINKDL
+16 
-30 IMRVT
+30 MRVT

-90 DQGIDVAKNAYT
+90 DQGIDVAQNAYT

-142 NDLERLKEHMMNV
+142 NDLERLREHMMNV

-229 NKLHPDVMDALE
+229 NKLHPNVMDALE

-250 IKPGDTLRELIGDND
+250 IKPNDTLRELIGDND

-274 FFYLQGVRP
+274 FFYLQGIRP

-292 ALSKAYQ
+292 ALDKAYQ
-299 NQESATK
+299 NKESATK

-382 TDRSLSQVKAVPNM
+382 TDRSLSQVKAVPSM
-396 YNPKTLEI
+396 YNPRALEI

-440 DDESLI
+440 NDESLI

-560 LSEAAKGS
+560 LSEVANGS

-581 NGLFLEAQ
+581 NGSFLEAQ
-589 MILDNNGVFLSLPNG
+589 MILDNNGAFLSLPNG
-604 VKIPLYDPTTADIQ
+604 IKIPLYDPTSADIQ

-631 DAMSIVLNYSNT
+631 DAMSIALNYSNT

-655 TSKESKERFIELL
+655 TSKESKERFIGLL
-668 KQAKDNLS
+668 KQAKANLS

-737 FFDQLENTITSVRK
+737 FFNQLENTITSVRK

-817 RGETTGTDMAETYNK
+817 RGETTGADMAETYNK

>member
-1 MAPLKPL
+1 
-8 TIAINLFW
+8 
-16 NTFSLFVKKINKDL
+16 
-30 IMRVT
+30 MRVT

-41 QMNNYQNALQN
+41 QMNHYQNALQN

-90 DQGIDVAKNAYT
+90 DQGIDVAQNAYT

-142 NDLERLKEHMMNV
+142 NDLERLREHMINV

-174 PIDSEGKYHG
+174 PIDSNGKYHG

-202 ISGQDLFLGADK
+202 ISGQDLFLGTDK

-221 TNIKLLNQ
+221 TNIKLFNQ

-306 VSDLLDKIAHAY
+306 VSDLLDKIGHAY

-396 YNPKTLEI
+396 YNPKALEI

-440 DDESLI
+440 DETSTI
-446 KIPNLPVYLD
+446 KIPNLPINLD

-486 IETNGRLRIIDNSS
+486 VETNGRLRIIDNSS

-560 LSEAAKGS
+560 LSEVAKGS

-581 NGLFLEAQ
+581 NGSFLKAQ
-589 MILDNNGVFLSLPNG
+589 MILNSNGAFLSLPNG
-604 VKIPLYDPTTADIQ
+604 IKIPLYDPTSADIQ

-631 DAMSIVLNYSNT
+631 DAMSIALNYSNT
-643 DPAIYQQISDNP
+643 DLAIYQQISDNP
-655 TSKESKERFIELL
+655 TSKESKEHFIELL

-703 KDANDFSQNALHSD
+703 KDSNDFSQNALHSD

-737 FFDQLENTITSVRK
+737 FFDQLENIITSVRK

>member
-1 MAPLKPL
+1 
-8 TIAINLFW
+8 
-16 NTFSLFVKKINKDL
+16 
-30 IMRVT
+30 MRVT

-64 LKIRYGYQNSDINNQ
+64 LKIRYGYQNSNINNQ

-90 DQGIDVAKNAYT
+90 DQGIDVAQNAYT

-109 ALQEFSKTMEAF
+109 ALQEFSKTMETF
-121 KTKLIQSANDVHSE
+121 KTKLIQSANDMHSE

-142 NDLERLKEHMMNV
+142 NDLERLREHMMNV

-274 FFYLQGVRP
+274 FFYLQGIRP

-292 ALSKAYQ
+292 ALDKAYQ
-299 NQESATK
+299 NKESATK
-306 VSDLLDKIAHAY
+306 VSDLLDRIGHAY

-363 DALRSSGK
+363 DALRSSTK

-396 YNPKTLEI
+396 YNPRVLEI

-432 LKINASRL
+432 LKINAS
-440 DDESLI
+440 DDTSAI
-446 KIPNLPVYLD
+446 KIPNLPIGLD

-500 KESPISLALSTLDQK
+500 NQSPISFALSTLDQK

-560 LSEAAKGS
+560 LSEVANGS

-581 NGLFLEAQ
+581 NGSFLEAQ
-589 MILDNNGVFLSLPNG
+589 MILDNNGAFLSLPNG
-604 VKIPLYDPTTADIQ
+604 IKIPLYDPTSADIQ

-631 DAMSIVLNYSNT
+631 DAMSIALNYSNT

-655 TSKESKERFIELL
+655 TSKESKDRFIELL
-668 KQAKDNLS
+668 KQAKGNLS

-737 FFDQLENTITSVRK
+737 FFDQLENIITSVRK

>member
-1 MAPLKPL
+1 
-8 TIAINLFW
+8 
-16 NTFSLFVKKINKDL
+16 
-30 IMRVT
+30 MRVT

-41 QMNNYQNALQN
+41 QMNHYQNALQN

-90 DQGIDVAKNAYT
+90 DQGIDVAQNAYT

-174 PIDSEGKYHG
+174 PIDSNGKYHG

-250 IKPGDTLRELIGDND
+250 IKPSDTLRELIGDND

-292 ALSKAYQ
+292 ALDKAYQ

-306 VSDLLDKIAHAY
+306 VSDLLDKIGHAY

-363 DALRSSGK
+363 DALRSSTK

-396 YNPKTLEI
+396 YNPKVLEI

-419 TKLSEIFGDSVET
+419 TKLSEIFGDKVET

-440 DDESLI
+440 GDTSAI
-446 KIPNLPVYLD
+446 KIPNLPINLD

-500 KESPISLALSTLDQK
+500 KESPISFALSTLDQK

-560 LSEAAKGS
+560 LSEVSRGS

-589 MILDNNGVFLSLPNG
+589 MILDPNGAFLSLPNG

-643 DPAIYQQISDNP
+643 DPTIYQQISDNP
-655 TSKESKERFIELL
+655 TSKESKERFIGLL

-737 FFDQLENTITSVRK
+737 FFDQLENIITSVRK

>member
-1 MAPLKPL
+1 
-8 TIAINLFW
+8 
-16 NTFSLFVKKINKDL
+16 
-30 IMRVT
+30 MRVT

-90 DQGIDVAKNAYT
+90 DQGIDVAQNAHT

-109 ALQEFSKTMEAF
+109 ALQEFSKTMETF

-142 NDLERLKEHMMNV
+142 NDLERLREHMMNV

-265 KDPTNDPKE
+265 KDPTNDSKE
-274 FFYLQGVRP
+274 FFYLQGIRP

-292 ALSKAYQ
+292 VLDKAYQ
-299 NQESATK
+299 NKESATK

-396 YNPKTLEI
+396 YNSRVLEI
-404 PSVFVTKDNVLANKN
+404 PSVFVTKGNVLANKN

-432 LKINASRL
+432 LKINAS
-440 DDESLI
+440 DNTSAI
-446 KIPNLPVYLD
+446 KIPNLPIGLD

-500 KESPISLALSTLDQK
+500 NQSPISLALSTLDQK

-551 NGAANGSTK
+551 NGTANGSTK
-560 LSEAAKGS
+560 LSEVANGS

-581 NGLFLEAQ
+581 NGSFLEAQ
-589 MILDNNGVFLSLPNG
+589 MILDNNGAFLSLPNG
-604 VKIPLYDPTTADIQ
+604 IKIPLYDPTSADIQ

-643 DPAIYQQISDNP
+643 DPSIYQQISDNP

-668 KQAKDNLS
+668 KQAKGNLS

-737 FFDQLENTITSVRK
+737 FFDQLENIITSVRK

>member
-1 MAPLKPL
+1 
-8 TIAINLFW
+8 
-16 NTFSLFVKKINKDL
+16 
-30 IMRVT
+30 MRVT

-64 LKIRYGYQNSDINNQ
+64 LKIRYGYQNSNINNQ

-90 DQGIDVAKNAYT
+90 DQGIDVAQNAYT

-109 ALQEFSKTMEAF
+109 ALQEFSKTMETF
-121 KTKLIQSANDVHSE
+121 KTKLIQSANDMHSE

-142 NDLERLKEHMMNV
+142 NDLERLREHMMNV

-250 IKPGDTLRELIGDND
+250 IKPSDTLRELIGDND

-274 FFYLQGVRP
+274 FFYLQGIRP

-299 NQESATK
+299 NKESATK
-306 VSDLLDKIAHAY
+306 VSDLLDKIGHAY

-363 DALRSSGK
+363 DALRSSGQ

-396 YNPKTLEI
+396 YNPRVLEI

-440 DDESLI
+440 DDTSAI
-446 KIPNLPVYLD
+446 KIPNPPIGLD

-500 KESPISLALSTLDQK
+500 NQSPISFALSALDQK

-560 LSEAAKGS
+560 LSEVANGS

-581 NGLFLEAQ
+581 NGSFLEAQ
-589 MILDNNGVFLSLPNG
+589 MILDSNGAFLSLPNG
-604 VKIPLYDPTTADIQ
+604 IKIPLYDPTSTDIQ

-631 DAMSIVLNYSNT
+631 DAMSIALNYSNT

-668 KQAKDNLS
+668 KQAKGNLS

-737 FFDQLENTITSVRK
+737 FFDQLENIITSVRK

-817 RGETTGTDMAETYNK
+817 RGETTGADMAETYNK